1 MCQNQGNPCGSQSYS
16 VQLGGIVIIIQEQYG
31 CVIRRKRLSKSGRGE
46 MSVFLYSNPV
56 ADATVCRH
64 HGGPIES
71 PPRTS
76 RHYGTEGFKENLH
89 LRPHYTERQHQM
101 RKILPVRTFPC
112 RRESPDVI
120 LPNCLQIQKRFEIS
134 FKVGD
139 VICVPGLFFCIRLAF
154 YLI

>member
-1 MCQNQGNPCGSQSYS
+1 MSKNSHNSFIINFMELYVSKPRKSSRISVLQCSARRNCHHYLGTIWLCYSQ
-16 VQLGGIVIIIQEQYG
+16 
-31 CVIRRKRLSKSGRGE
+31 R
-46 MSVFLYSNPV
+46 SVFPSLEGGNECLFIQQSRV

-120 LPNCLQIQKRFEIS
+120 LPNCLQI
-134 FKVGD
+134 
-139 VICVPGLFFCIRLAF
+139 
-154 YLI
+154 